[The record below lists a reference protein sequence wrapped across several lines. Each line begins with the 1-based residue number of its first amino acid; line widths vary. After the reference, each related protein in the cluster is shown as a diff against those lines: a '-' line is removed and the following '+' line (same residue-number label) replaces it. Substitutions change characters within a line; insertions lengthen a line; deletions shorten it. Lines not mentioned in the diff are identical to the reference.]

1 MKLYLS
7 SYKLGNNKEELKR
20 WIEEHGNKIV
30 LIPNSRDVYE
40 ESERKSIGINKDIEE
55 LKSLGFEVTTISLKE
70 FFGQYDRLKKDLE
83 QYPAFFAIGGN
94 SFALRKAMQL
104 SGFDRFL
111 KEISSNSDYLYGG
124 YSAGICVLAPN
135 LHGLEIVDEPCN
147 PYNEDE
153 ILYDGIN
160 LLDYLPTPHY
170 KSEHPESKLMD
181 DVIEYCKKNNV
192 KYKTLRDG
200 EVIIENIGREQMR
213 NELER

>member
-55 LKSLGFEVTTISLKE
+55 LKNLGFEVTTVSLKE
-70 FFGQYDRLKKDLE
+70 YFGQYDRLKKDLE
-83 QYPAFFAIGGN
+83 QYSAFFAIGGN

-147 PYNEDE
+147 PYNKDE